1 MTEEK
6 IPYTIYAEMT
16 PNPTVLKFVAN
27 APLLE
32 GDQIVEFK
40 NIEEA
45 KPSPLASR
53 LFHFPFVKEVFITEN
68 YISVTK
74 FDIVDWEDVTLEVRE
89 FIRDFLQSGEPVLN
103 APVNA
108 KTSSETASELAQPVE
123 PLEGIDKKIVEILDE
138 YVKPAV
144 AADGGNIKFKKY
156 DAGIVHVILQGACS
170 GCPSSTITLKNGIES
185 MLKQMLPGQINEVVA
200 ENQ

>member
-32 GDQIVEFK
+32 GNQIVEFK

-68 YISVTK
+68 YISITK
-74 FDIVDWEDVTLEVRE
+74 FDIVDWEEVTLEVRE
-89 FIRDFLQSGEPVLN
+89 FIRDYLQSGEPVLN
-103 APVNA
+103 APINEL
-108 KTSSETASELAQPVE
+108 TSSETASALAEPIV
-123 PLEGIDKKIVEILDE
+123 PLEGIDKKIVEILEE

-156 DAGIVHVILQGACS
+156 DAGSVHVILQGACS
-170 GCPSSTITLKNGIES
+170 GCPSSTITLKNGIET
-185 MLKQMLPGQINEVVA
+185 MLKQMLPGQITEVVA